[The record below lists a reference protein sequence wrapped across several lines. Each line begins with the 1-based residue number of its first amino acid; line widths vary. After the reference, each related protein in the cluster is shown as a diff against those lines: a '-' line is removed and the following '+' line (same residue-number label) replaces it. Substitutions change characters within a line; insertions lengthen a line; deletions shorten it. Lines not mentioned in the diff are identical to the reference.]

1 MSRAAALAAL
11 LALASSAPVRAD
23 PAPARRTWEVNGIR
37 LEPGQ
42 VERLASDMAA
52 RTVVAVEKNVVDI
65 GLAPAQREA
74 LLAIYRSVSLDV
86 YDRVVEVVGR
96 DDLDDDAKEARVRE
110 LVLEGQRA
118 SHARLEAVLD
128 ARQLEAYSAW
138 EDKQVEAF
146 KSRRWDRRSRRR
158 R

>member
-1 MSRAAALAAL
+1 VRRAAALAAL
-11 LALASSAPVRAD
+11 LALAGSTPVRAD
-23 PAPARRTWEVNGIR
+23 PAPARRAWEVNGIR

-42 VERLASDMAA
+42 VERLASDMAV
-52 RTVVAVEKNVVDI
+52 RTVEAVEKNVAEI
-65 GLAPAQREA
+65 GLEPEQRDA
-74 LLAIYRSVSLDV
+74 LLEIYRSVSLDV
-86 YDRVVEVVGR
+86 YDRVVDVVGR

-128 ARQLEAYSAW
+128 ERQLGLYSAW
-138 EDKQVEAF
+138 EARQVEAF
-146 KSRRWDRRSRRR
+146 KSKRWDRRSRRR